1 MQSHYI
7 ESPNPLAG
15 YESISTNIGCA
26 VYAVCIVSKSETSRH
41 FTISFQI
48 SQGVFVTE
56 YWKDFW
62 TGGTHMGTFGG
73 RLTTRSWTP
82 VMWTQDILVV

>member
-1 MQSHYI
+1 M
-7 ESPNPLAG
+7 AG

-62 TGGTHMGTFGG
+62 TGGTGIGG